1 VKRTKLFLNLLL
13 VMAASAVA
21 AAQTASQALPRTPDG
36 KPDFSGVWQVLN
48 SAAYDIEDHN
58 AEPGVPAGTGVV
70 VGGEIPY
77 QASAL
82 EQRKQNYANRATDD
96 TDAKCYLPGVPRITY
111 MPYPFRIIQTPER
124 IDISYEYV
132 GALRHVFMNTPHP
145 RGPIEWWMGDSRGHW
160 EGDALVVDVVH
171 FNDQTRFDKA
181 GNFHSEL
188 LHVVERYSFI
198 DATHVNYEVTIEDP
212 KVFTRPW
219 KMQMPLYKRIDAA
232 PRVLSSTTATDS
244 ATSSR
249 CQRGAKASSRPF
261 PARFPAGAPGPG
273 CSRRDARAARCPAGD

>member
-1 VKRTKLFLNLLL
+1 VNRMNPSLKLLL
-13 VMAASAVA
+13 VIVAASTVA
-21 AAQTASQALPRTPDG
+21 SAQTVNQTVPRTADG

-58 AEPGVPAGTGVV
+58 AQAGVPAGSSVV

-77 QASAL
+77 QPSAL
-82 EQRKQNYANRATDD
+82 EQRKRNYENRAAED

-111 MPYPFRIIQTPER
+111 MPFPFRIIQTPER
-124 IDISYEYV
+124 VDISYEYV
-132 GALRHVFMNTPHP
+132 GALRHIFMNSTHP

-160 EGDALVVDVVH
+160 EGDTLVVDVVH

-181 GNFHSEL
+181 GNFHSEM

-198 DATHVNYEVTIEDP
+198 DAAHLNYEITIEDP

-219 KMQMPLYKRIDAA
+219 KMQMPLYKRIEPT
-232 PRVLSSTTATDS
+232 PRVLEYYCYGFSDVYTL
-244 ATSSR
+244 
-249 CQRGAKASSRPF
+249 
-261 PARFPAGAPGPG
+261 PAG
-273 CSRRDARAARCPAGD
+273 R